1 MPDPIP
7 HFSGPSPAPRKR
19 GALKRLRYG
28 LLDSW
33 AFCALVR
40 ALVWLLGV
48 LPRPLAHALGRA
60 GGSLAYLFDRG
71 HRELCDANLLI
82 AFPEKS
88 DCERRAI
95 LKACYRHL
103 GLCAVDFC
111 RMARQKREDLLDQL
125 IVPDPGTL
133 EIAPAVQAEGRGVIC
148 IAAHIGFWE
157 LLGAS
162 SKVLGFDLVSISR
175 KIPSP
180 RLEALVRSV
189 RERFGNRMIEQEGAL
204 RAILRNLRENRG
216 AGILVDLHAGRD
228 SPWIPFFGKEASTY
242 DSAARLHLR
251 TGAPLVFGVTVR
263 RPDGR
268 YRLRIRRI
276 DPGFLEGSDNLKV
289 RQILVSINLELEAA
303 IREYPEQWVW
313 MHKRWRKKPS

>member
-1 MPDPIP
+1 MTDLLRTAPV
-7 HFSGPSPAPRKR
+7 PRKR
-19 GALKRLRYG
+19 GAFKRLRHW

-33 AFCALVR
+33 ALCMLVR
-40 ALVWLLGV
+40 ALVWLLGI

-60 GGSLAYLFDRG
+60 GGKLAYLFDRG
-71 HRELCDANLLI
+71 HRELCDANLFI
-82 AFPEKS
+82 AFPEKTVS
-88 DCERRAI
+88 ERRAI
-95 LKACYRHL
+95 LKGCYRHL

-111 RMARQKREDLLDQL
+111 RLARMQKTDLLGQM
-125 IVPDPGTL
+125 IVPDPGAL
-133 EIAPAVQAEGRGVIC
+133 EIAPAVHAEGRGVIC

-162 SKVLGFDLVSISR
+162 SKVLGFDLVSVSR

-180 RLEALVRSV
+180 RLEALVRNI
-189 RERFGNRMIEQEGAL
+189 RERFGNQMIEQEGAL
-204 RAILRNLRENRG
+204 RAIMRNLRENRG
-216 AGILVDLHAGRD
+216 AGILVDLHAGRE

-268 YRLRIRRI
+268 YRLRIKRI
-276 DPGFLEGSDNLKV
+276 DPGPLDGSEDLKV
-289 RQILVSINLELEAA
+289 RRILTVINFELEAV

-313 MHKRWRKKPS
+313 MHKRWRKKPV